1 VTAGTELETIA
12 DFFDAYGVALTTG
25 DIPAIAGC
33 YALPSSVVAD
43 AYTFTFTSPAAVA
56 LSFIGAAPDY
66 RERKLVAA
74 HAEIRDVRRLSPS
87 LLLVMVE
94 WEFLDSEGG
103 SVPGERYQYVLRVSG
118 ETPAICTVI
127 HAA

>member
-1 VTAGTELETIA
+1 VTAPTDRETIV
-12 DFFDAYGVALTTG
+12 DFFDTYGAALTTG

-43 AYTFTFTSPAAVA
+43 AHSFTFTSPAAVA

-66 RERKLVAA
+66 LERQLVAA
-74 HAEIRDVRRLSPS
+74 HAEIRDVRPLSPS

-94 WEFLDSEGG
+94 WEFLDSEGR

-118 ETPAICTVI
+118 DAPAICTVI